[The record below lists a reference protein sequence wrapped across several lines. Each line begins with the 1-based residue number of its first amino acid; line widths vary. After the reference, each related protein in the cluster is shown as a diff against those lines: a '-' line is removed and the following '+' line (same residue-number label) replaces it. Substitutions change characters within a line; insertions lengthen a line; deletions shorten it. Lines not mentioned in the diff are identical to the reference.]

1 MRHRIQCAAFGEQS
15 CRLLSHRLR
24 HDLRE
29 QIVCLELKIGLAAI
43 EIEWFFIV
51 GSDLWP

>member
-29 QIVCLELKIGLAAI
+29 QIVCLELKIGLATI
-43 EIEWFFIV
+43 EIEGVFIV
-51 GSDLWP
+51 GSDLRP